1 MALFAD
7 VQYCIYAYKVGGWGQ
22 KRPRI
27 CWRYIEMTPSVFKL
41 ARFWLQGLQTA
52 LLHEQKE
59 RFKKRNGACSSW
71 LKSYDVVPSSCFT
84 LSSFDR
90 KYQIWKILVILG
102 VFQENTCHSRHFF
115 LHLQFFNVHLSYLI
129 FTKCLIKFRFKFKL
143 CSQKSIM

>member
-1 MALFAD
+1 M
-7 VQYCIYAYKVGGWGQ
+7 K
-22 KRPRI
+22 I
-27 CWRYIEMTPSVFKL
+27 CRRLEWMVSYSVFKL

-84 LSSFDR
+84 LSSWTENTRSEKFLSYWAFF
-90 KYQIWKILVILG
+90 KKILAILG
-102 VFQENTCHSRHFF
+102 IFF
-115 LHLQFFNVHLSYLI
+115 LHLQFIIVHLSYLI

-143 CSQKSIM
+143 CSQKSIMSTSTYQKFPNGW

>member
-84 LSSFDR
+84 LSSLTENTRSEKFLSYWAFF
-90 KYQIWKILVILG
+90 KKILAILG
-102 VFQENTCHSRHFF
+102 IFSFIYNFSMFIYHTWY
-115 LHLQFFNVHLSYLI
+115 LQNA
-129 FTKCLIKFRFKFKL
+129 LIKFRFKF
-143 CSQKSIM
+143 SS